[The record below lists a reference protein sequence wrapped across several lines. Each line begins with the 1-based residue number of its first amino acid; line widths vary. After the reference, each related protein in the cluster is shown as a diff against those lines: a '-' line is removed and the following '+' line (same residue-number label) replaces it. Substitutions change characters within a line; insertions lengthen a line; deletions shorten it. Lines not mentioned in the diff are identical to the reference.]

1 MKKIFRLSFVLFF
14 VGCIAANAQGIIYKF
29 GHVNSQ
35 QLLSEMP
42 EFEGALKAMEKL
54 QTDGNE
60 LLQTM
65 QTEMQNQLTAY
76 QNAANTMTND
86 QRAAKEAQ
94 LGEMQQKIQT
104 YYQQTQDDMKQKELE
119 LTQPIIEKARKLVE
133 EVGKENG
140 FTYIFD
146 TAKGEL
152 VYLGMDSQDIMPLL
166 RKKLGIIPTMGNTM
180 RSLP

>member
-29 GHVNSQ
+29 GHINSQ

-42 EFEGALKAMEKL
+42 EFETALKAMERL
-54 QTDGNE
+54 QTEGNE
-60 LLQTM
+60 RLQTM
-65 QTEMQNQLTAY
+65 QAEMQNQLAAY
-76 QNAANTMTND
+76 QSAASTMTND

-94 LGEMQQKIQT
+94 LGEMQQKIQS
-104 YYQQTQDDMKQKELE
+104 YYQQTQEDMQKKELE
-119 LTQPIIEKARKLVE
+119 LTQPIIEKARKIVE
-133 EVGKENG
+133 EVGKESG

-152 VYLGMDSQDIMPLL
+152 VYLGVDSEDIMPLA
-166 RKKLGIIPTMGNTM
+166 RKKLGIIPSMGDAM

>member
-29 GHVNSQ
+29 GHINSQ

-42 EFEGALKAMEKL
+42 EFETALKAMEKL

-65 QTEMQNQLTAY
+65 QAEMQNQLTTY
-76 QNAANTMTND
+76 QSNAGTMSNE
-86 QRAAKEAQ
+86 QRSAKEAE
-94 LGEMQQKIQT
+94 LGEMQQKIQA
-104 YYQQTQDDMKQKELE
+104 YYQQTQEDMKKKEIE

-133 EVGKENG
+133 EVGKANG

-152 VYLGMDSQDIMPLL
+152 VYLGVESEDILPLV
-166 RKKLGIIPTMGNTM
+166 RKKLGIIPSMGNTM